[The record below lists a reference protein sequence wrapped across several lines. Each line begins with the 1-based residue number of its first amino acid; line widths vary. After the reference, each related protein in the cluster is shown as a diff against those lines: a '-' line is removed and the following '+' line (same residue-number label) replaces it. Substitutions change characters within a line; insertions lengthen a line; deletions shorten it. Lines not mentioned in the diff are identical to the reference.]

1 MEGREIRE
9 NEAALSEEETELKGV
24 ETVQEAQVDEKERLT
39 TELQAMNDKYLRLY
53 AEFENYKKWVNRD
66 KEELLKYGN
75 ENLLYELLPIIDN
88 LEMALKHS
96 SNETSTGLSASGG
109 LIQGVEITLKELLR
123 TLEKFGLTPIEAIGK
138 PFDPLIHHAMTL
150 VEREDIE
157 EKIVV
162 EEFRKGYMFRDR
174 VLRPSLVAV
183 SKKTERIQE
192 VKDSSGQVDGSNPR
206 IPESSNST

>member
-9 NEAALSEEETELKGV
+9 NEVALSEEETELKGV

-53 AEFENYKKWVNRD
+53 AEFENYKKRVNRD

-109 LIQGVEITLKELLR
+109 LVQGVEITLKELLR